1 MLSRNLMKASALFN
15 PRYAA
20 LRAATTRLPYTQQHR
35 IFSSNVGLTDVPDVF
50 KVNYTEEFD

>member
-1 MLSRNLMKASALFN
+1 MKASALFN

-20 LRAATTRLPYTQQHR
+20 LRAASTRLPYTQQHR

>member
-1 MLSRNLMKASALFN
+1 MKASALFN

-20 LRAATTRLPYTQQHR
+20 LRTAYSRLPIAQQQR